1 MITMEKYGMVLN
13 VRELLERIRHSDKTI
28 ETLKLQRGAGIYK
41 TDFDFGIDER
51 YRYTDIWCRGCH
63 V

>member
-1 MITMEKYGMVLN
+1 MVLN